1 MVNYNEVWNKVKKI
15 IDVKFHSKPVYDEKY
30 IKTKVKI
37 FNEIVNFLDN
47 EIQKKKNIYYIFIP
61 EINIDSV
68 KGIDK
73 KNYPER
79 YLEESKYKIKKKKIA
94 KFIDVELGLD
104 DSDNSNSE

>member
-1 MVNYNEVWNKVKKI
+1 MK
-15 IDVKFHSKPVYDEKY
+15 
-30 IKTKVKI
+30 
-37 FNEIVNFLDN
+37 L
-47 EIQKKKNIYYIFIP
+47 KNIYIYYIFIP

-73 KNYPER
+73 KNYPEC
-79 YLEESKYKIKKKKIA
+79 YLEESKYKIKKKKMA

>member
-1 MVNYNEVWNKVKKI
+1 M
-15 IDVKFHSKPVYDEKY
+15 DVKFYSKPVYDEKY

-47 EIQKKKNIYYIFIP
+47 EIQKKKKYLLHFYFIP

-73 KNYPER
+73 RKLP
-79 YLEESKYKIKKKKIA
+79 
-94 KFIDVELGLD
+94 
-104 DSDNSNSE
+104 